1 VLQTVGPAEGT
12 RGRINLRLHHHKAA
26 ACGRQLFCANPG
38 MPPLFDSVNK
48 GMLDLFLTVL

>member
-1 VLQTVGPAEGT
+1 VGPAEGT